1 MGGMIDSSGRSGHL
15 PSTKILVVLLPY
27 ILATIVFLL
36 GCTQS
41 LLKVDVVNFD
51 DVERPPN
58 LSVTVFSDLGN
69 ITQPFKEIALLTIV
83 SNEDRSIVVKRFREK
98 AGEIGADAIVL
109 KPVQEETSA
118 LIPVKGMWIPA
129 KRRTHQ
135 AVAIVFTR

>member
-1 MGGMIDSSGRSGHL
+1 MNLTLSGRCEHL
-15 PSTKILVVLLPY
+15 PPTKISAILLPY
-27 ILATIVFLL
+27 ILSTIVLLL

-41 LLKVDVVNFD
+41 ILKVDVVTFD

-58 LSVTVFSDLGN
+58 LPVTVFSELGN
-69 ITQPFKEIALLTIV
+69 VTQPFTEIALLTIV

-118 LIPVKGMWIPA
+118 LIPIKGMWIPA

-135 AVAIVFTR
+135 AVAIVFTH